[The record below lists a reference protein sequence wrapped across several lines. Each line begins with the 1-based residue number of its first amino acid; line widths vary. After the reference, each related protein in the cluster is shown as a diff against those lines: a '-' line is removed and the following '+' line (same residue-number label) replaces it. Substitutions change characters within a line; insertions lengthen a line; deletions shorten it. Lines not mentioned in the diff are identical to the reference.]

1 MPSNEKEI
9 IGLANEVFNFLT
21 AIDDIGLNPFLSKWP
36 SDPYKLRAILEQ
48 TLPVHSYLQKLST
61 HTNTKTQKIIQMLNA
76 LKDHICWGQTYSV
89 EDFGDRFLE
98 KYGWAELIGLRGPIA
113 SSEIACGFL
122 LLGPNILYPKHSH
135 EAEEVYIPLSEKHAF
150 WIKENNDWVSRPVGK
165 PIYHKSWLPH
175 GMRTSSEPLIA
186 LYLWIG
192 GNLVQKSQIE

>member
-165 PIYHKSWLPH
+165 PILTRQKNTRNLFLN
-175 GMRTSSEPLIA
+175 M
-186 LYLWIG
+186 LYSFPWKNETQ
-192 GNLVQKSQIE
+192 GN